1 MSHVCVSYNDVSLLC
16 ISVSHVSPC
25 VSPQMS
31 MYEESPILLFFL
43 VKFLETHLSLNFGTN
58 LGLFGRSK
66 AVEMVGGLMMRGV
79 SQKDVLLGLWMVTEK
94 IVRLFYEN

>member
-1 MSHVCVSYNDVSLLC
+1 MHQCVSRESM
-16 ISVSHVSPC
+16 C
-25 VSPQMS
+25 VSS
-31 MYEESPILLFFL
+31 NVHEESPILLIFL
-43 VKFLETHLSLNFGTN
+43 VKFLGSHLSLNFGTN

-79 SQKDVLLGLWMVTEK
+79 SQKDVLLGPWMVREK